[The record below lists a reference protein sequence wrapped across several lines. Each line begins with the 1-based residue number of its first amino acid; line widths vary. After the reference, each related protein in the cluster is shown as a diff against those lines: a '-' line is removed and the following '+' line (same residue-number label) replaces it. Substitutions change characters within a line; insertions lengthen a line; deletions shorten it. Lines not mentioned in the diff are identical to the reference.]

1 VKNVIVFIRSM
12 QFLGTQ
18 IVSYPLLYQI
28 KQFWPACHL
37 RVVAQDAVSQHYLTL
52 PWVDAFTQA
61 DKLPEVYRAMNG
73 DADLVIALHFA
84 SEKYG
89 IAALL
94 KRPKFRLGFKNKR
107 VTDFVWTHSHRKD
120 FSEYMGLANLRVL
133 AALKDFD
140 PAQAARQCVQAL
152 AAIDG
157 QTSIGG
163 SSELAHAND
172 ASDSRSRLSEPSAH
186 PPSAGDA
193 NAPQIVL
200 MPGGGAGDYKR
211 WPIEHYVALADLLKS
226 TLMPQASFCFV
237 MGPDEAEQHRWLQSL
252 GRSDF
257 VYLMT
262 RPLSEIAKAV
272 MGAKLVVANDC
283 GPSHLA
289 QFAGVPYVGVF
300 HESNREW
307 FWARETSADVL
318 PQDGTCEIKNVT
330 PEQVLGACQQVLS
343 LAVSNDPHSLSEG

>member
-1 VKNVIVFIRSM
+1 MR
-12 QFLGTQ
+12 FLGTQ

-61 DKLPEVYRAMNG
+61 DKLPEVYRAM
-73 DADLVIALHFA
+73 DARADLVIALHFA

-94 KRPKFRLGFKNKR
+94 KRPQFRLGFKNKR
-107 VTDFVWTHSHRKD
+107 VTDFVWTHSHRKN

-133 AALKDFD
+133 AAFKDFD
-140 PAQAARQCVQAL
+140 AAQAARQCVQAL
-152 AAIDG
+152 AAIEG
-157 QTSIGG
+157 QTSIVG

-172 ASDSRSRLSEPSAH
+172 AFHSRSRLSELSAH
-186 PPSAGDA
+186 PPSVGDA
-193 NAPQIVL
+193 NAPQVVL

-226 TLMPQASFCFV
+226 TLVPQASFCFV
-237 MGPDEAEQHRWLQSL
+237 MGPDEAEQYRWLQSL
-252 GRSDF
+252 ERSDF

-272 MGAKLVVANDC
+272 MGATLVVANDC

-307 FWARETSADVL
+307 FWTRETSADVL

-330 PEQVLGACQQVLS
+330 PEQVLDACRQVLS
-343 LAVSNDPHSLSEG
+343 LTIFSDSHNRT

>member
-1 VKNVIVFIRSM
+1 MR
-12 QFLGTQ
+12 FLGTQ

-28 KQFWPACHL
+28 KQFWPECHL
-37 RVVAQDAVSQHYLTL
+37 RVVAQDAVSQHYLNL

-61 DKLPEVYRAMNG
+61 DKLPAVYRAMDG
-73 DADLVIALHFA
+73 SADLVIALHFA

-94 KRPKFRLGFKNKR
+94 KRPTFRLGFKNKR

-133 AALKDFD
+133 AAFKDFD
-140 PAQAARQCVQAL
+140 PAQVARRCVQAL
-152 AAIDG
+152 A
-157 QTSIGG
+157 
-163 SSELAHAND
+163 ELEGPALATAPPDLAPVSD
-172 ASDSRSRLSEPSAH
+172 ATTYPLSVNESGTQSFGAF
-186 PPSAGDA
+186 DA
-193 NAPQIVL
+193 NAPLVVL

-226 TLMPQASFCFV
+226 TLMPQARFCFV

-252 GRSDF
+252 ERRDF

-262 RPLSEIAKAV
+262 RPLADIAKAV
-272 MGAKLVVANDC
+272 MDAELVVANDC

-289 QFAGVPYVGVF
+289 QFAGVPYVGIF

-307 FWARETSADVL
+307 FWTRETSLDVL
-318 PQDGTCEIKNVT
+318 PQDGTTEIKNVR
-330 PEQVLGACQQVLS
+330 PEQVLQACRQVLS
-343 LAVSNDPHSLSEG
+343 RVASTDPQHGSKG

>member
-1 VKNVIVFIRSM
+1 MR
-12 QFLGTQ
+12 FLGTQ

-28 KQFWPACHL
+28 KQFWPTCHL
-37 RVVAQDAVSQHYLTL
+37 RVVAQDAVGQHYLSL

-61 DKLPEVYRAMNG
+61 DKLPEVYRAMDG
-73 DADLVIALHFA
+73 KADLVIALHFA

-120 FSEYMGLANLRVL
+120 FSEYMGRANLRLL
-133 AALKDFD
+133 AAFKDFD

-152 AAIDG
+152 AV
-157 QTSIGG
+157 
-163 SSELAHAND
+163 L
-172 ASDSRSRLSEPSAH
+172 DSR
-186 PPSAGDA
+186 
-193 NAPQIVL
+193 APALAAQVVL

-226 TLMPQASFCFV
+226 KLIPEASFCFV
-237 MGPDEAEQHRWLQSL
+237 MGPDEAEQYRWLQSL

-307 FWARETSADVL
+307 FWTRETSVDVL
-318 PQDGTCEIKNVT
+318 PLDGTNEIKNVT
-330 PEQVLGACQQVLS
+330 PQQVLDASRQVLS
-343 LAVSNDPHSLSEG
+343 LAISSNSLNRLEG

>member
-1 VKNVIVFIRSM
+1 MR
-12 QFLGTQ
+12 FLGTQ

-37 RVVAQDAVSQHYLTL
+37 RVVAQDAVGQHYLTL

-61 DKLPEVYRAMNG
+61 DKLPEVYRTMESNS
-73 DADLVIALHFA
+73 DLVIALHFA

-133 AALKDFD
+133 AAFKDFD

-152 AAIDG
+152 AELEGRTAANVPSDLSNASDVI
-157 QTSIGG
+157 TSRFHV
-163 SSELAHAND
+163 SEL
-172 ASDSRSRLSEPSAH
+172 STQ
-186 PPSAGDA
+186 PPSASDA

-200 MPGGGAGDYKR
+200 MPGGGAGAYKR
-211 WPIEHYVALADLLKS
+211 WPIEHYAALADLLKS
-226 TLMPQASFCFV
+226 TLVPQASFCFV

-262 RPLSEIAKAV
+262 RPLAEIAKAV
-272 MGAKLVVANDC
+272 MAAKLVVANDC

-307 FWARETSADVL
+307 FWTREMSADVL
-318 PQDGTCEIKNVT
+318 PLDGTTDIKNVT

-343 LAVSNDPHSLSEG
+343 RTASSDPRSLSEG

>member
-1 VKNVIVFIRSM
+1 M

-61 DKLPEVYRAMNG
+61 DKLPEVYRAMDG
-73 DADLVIALHFA
+73 SADLVIALHFA

-152 AAIDG
+152 AALEG
-157 QTSIGG
+157 QVSTVR
-163 SSELAHAND
+163 SSELTLAND

-186 PPSAGDA
+186 PPSAGDS

-211 WPIEHYVALADLLKS
+211 WPIEHYVALADLLKP

-307 FWARETSADVL
+307 FWARKTSADVL

-330 PEQVLGACQQVLS
+330 PEQVLDACQQVLR
-343 LAVSNDPHSLSEG
+343 LAVSNDSYSLSEG

>member
-1 VKNVIVFIRSM
+1 MR
-12 QFLGTQ
+12 FLGTQ

-28 KQFWPACHL
+28 KQFWPTCHL
-37 RVVAQDAVSQHYLTL
+37 LVVAQDAVGQHYLSL

-61 DKLPEVYRAMNG
+61 DKLPEVYRAMDG
-73 DADLVIALHFA
+73 KADLVIALHFA

-120 FSEYMGLANLRVL
+120 FSEYMGRANLRLL
-133 AALKDFD
+133 AAFKDFD

-152 AAIDG
+152 ADLEGPA
-157 QTSIGG
+157 
-163 SSELAHAND
+163 
-172 ASDSRSRLSEPSAH
+172 SAH
-186 PPSAGDA
+186 
-193 NAPQIVL
+193 APQIVL

-211 WPIEHYVALADLLKS
+211 WPIEHYVALADLL
-226 TLMPQASFCFV
+226 TAALVPQASFCFV
-237 MGPDEAEQHRWLQSL
+237 MGPDEAEQYRWLQSL

-262 RPLSEIAKAV
+262 RPLSEIANAV

-307 FWARETSADVL
+307 FWTRETSVDVL
-318 PQDGTCEIKNVT
+318 PLDGTNEIKNVT
-330 PEQVLGACQQVLS
+330 PLQVLDACRQVLS
-343 LAVSNDPHSLSEG
+343 LTISSNPLNRLEG

>member
-1 VKNVIVFIRSM
+1 M

-61 DKLPEVYRAMNG
+61 DKLPEVYRAMDG
-73 DADLVIALHFA
+73 SADLVIALHFA

-133 AALKDFD
+133 AAFKDFD
-140 PAQAARQCVQAL
+140 AAQAARQCVQVL
-152 AAIDG
+152 AALEG
-157 QTSIGG
+157 QVSTVR
-163 SSELAHAND
+163 SSELTLAND
-172 ASDSRSRLSEPSAH
+172 ASDSRSRLSESSAH
-186 PPSAGDA
+186 PPSAGDT
-193 NAPQIVL
+193 NVPQIVL

-211 WPIEHYVALADLLKS
+211 WPIEHYVALADLLKP
-226 TLMPQASFCFV
+226 TFMPQASFCFV

-272 MGAKLVVANDC
+272 MSAKLVVANDC

-307 FWARETSADVL
+307 FWARKTSADVL

-330 PEQVLGACQQVLS
+330 PEQVLDACQQVLS
-343 LAVSNDPHSLSEG
+343 LAVSNDSYSLSEG

>member
-1 VKNVIVFIRSM
+1 MR
-12 QFLGTQ
+12 FLGTQ

-37 RVVAQDAVSQHYLTL
+37 RVVAQDAVGQNYLSL

-61 DKLPEVYRAMNG
+61 DKLPEVYRTM
-73 DADLVIALHFA
+73 DSSADLVIALHFA

-94 KRPKFRLGFKNKR
+94 KRPTFRLGFKNKR

-133 AALKDFD
+133 AAFKNFD

-152 AAIDG
+152 ADLESRTAAIVP
-157 QTSIGG
+157 
-163 SSELAHAND
+163 SELAHAND
-172 ASDSRSRLSEPSAH
+172 ASRSRSRLSES
-186 PPSAGDA
+186 SIQLSSTGDA
-193 NAPQIVL
+193 DRPQIVL
-200 MPGGGAGDYKR
+200 MPGGGAGEYKR
-211 WPIEHYVALADLLKS
+211 WLIEHYVALADLLKA

-237 MGPDEAEQHRWLQSL
+237 MGPDEAEQYRWLQSL

-272 MGAKLVVANDC
+272 MDAKLVVANDC

-307 FWARETSADVL
+307 FWARKTSADVL

-330 PEQVLGACQQVLS
+330 PEQVLDACQQVLNF
-343 LAVSNDPHSLSEG
+343 AISNDTYNRSES

>member
-1 VKNVIVFIRSM
+1 MR
-12 QFLGTQ
+12 FLGTQ

-28 KQFWPACHL
+28 KQFWPTCHL
-37 RVVAQDAVSQHYLTL
+37 RVVAQDAVGQHYLSL

-61 DKLPEVYRAMNG
+61 DKLPEVYRAMDG
-73 DADLVIALHFA
+73 KADLVIALHFA

-120 FSEYMGLANLRVL
+120 FSEYMGRANLRLL
-133 AALKDFD
+133 AAFKDFD

-152 AAIDG
+152 ADLEGPA
-157 QTSIGG
+157 
-163 SSELAHAND
+163 
-172 ASDSRSRLSEPSAH
+172 SAH
-186 PPSAGDA
+186 
-193 NAPQIVL
+193 APQIVL

-211 WPIEHYVALADLLKS
+211 WPIEHYVALADLLKAA
-226 TLMPQASFCFV
+226 LVPQASFCFV
-237 MGPDEAEQHRWLQSL
+237 MGPDEAEQYRWLQSL

-262 RPLSEIAKAV
+262 RPLSEIANAV

-307 FWARETSADVL
+307 FWTRETSVDVL
-318 PQDGTCEIKNVT
+318 PLDGTNEIKNVT
-330 PEQVLGACQQVLS
+330 PQQVLDASRQVLS
-343 LAVSNDPHSLSEG
+343 LAISSNSLNRLEG

>member
-1 VKNVIVFIRSM
+1 MR
-12 QFLGTQ
+12 FLGTQ

-37 RVVAQDAVSQHYLTL
+37 KVVAQDAVGQHYLSL

-61 DKLPEVYRAMNG
+61 DKLPEVYRTMDG
-73 DADLVIALHFA
+73 SADLVIALHFA

-107 VTDFVWTHSHRKD
+107 VTDLVWTHSHRKD

-133 AALKDFD
+133 AAFKDFD
-140 PAQAARQCVQAL
+140 AAQAARQCVQAL
-152 AAIDG
+152 ADLEG
-157 QTSIGG
+157 QASTSG
-163 SSELAHAND
+163 SSEPVHAND
-172 ASDSRSRLSEPSAH
+172 VFHSRSRLSESSVH
-186 PPSAGDA
+186 PLSAGDA

-211 WPIEHYVALADLLKS
+211 WPIEHYVALADLLKA
-226 TLMPQASFCFV
+226 TLVPQASFCFV
-237 MGPDEAEQHRWLQSL
+237 MGPDETEQHRWLQSL

-272 MGAKLVVANDC
+272 MGATLVVANDC

-307 FWARETSADVL
+307 FWTRETSADVL
-318 PQDGTCEIKNVT
+318 PLDGTSEIKNVT
-330 PEQVLGACQQVLS
+330 PEQVLDACRQVLS
-343 LAVSNDPHSLSEG
+343 LTILSDSHNRI

>member
-1 VKNVIVFIRSM
+1 MR
-12 QFLGTQ
+12 FLGTQ

-37 RVVAQDAVSQHYLTL
+37 RVVAQDAVGQHYLTL

-61 DKLPEVYRAMNG
+61 DKLPEVYRAMDG

-133 AALKDFD
+133 AAFKDFD
-140 PAQAARQCVQAL
+140 AAQAARQCVQVL
-152 AAIDG
+152 AALEG
-157 QTSIGG
+157 QVSTVR
-163 SSELAHAND
+163 SSELTLAND
-172 ASDSRSRLSEPSAH
+172 ASDSRSRLSESSAH
-186 PPSAGDA
+186 PPSAGDT

-211 WPIEHYVALADLLKS
+211 WPIEHYVALADLLKP

-272 MGAKLVVANDC
+272 MSAKLVVANDC

-307 FWARETSADVL
+307 FWARKTSADVL

-330 PEQVLGACQQVLS
+330 PEQVLDACQQVLS
-343 LAVSNDPHSLSEG
+343 LAVSNDSYSLSEG

>member
-1 VKNVIVFIRSM
+1 VKNIIVFIRSM
-12 QFLGTQ
+12 RFLGTQ

-37 RVVAQDAVSQHYLTL
+37 RVVAQDAVGQHYLTL

-61 DKLPEVYRAMNG
+61 DKLSEVYRAMDG
-73 DADLVIALHFA
+73 SADLIIALHFA

-133 AALKDFD
+133 AAFQDFD
-140 PAQAARQCVQAL
+140 PSQAARQCVQAL
-152 AAIDG
+152 ADLEARTAAIVPSAL
-157 QTSIGG
+157 T
-163 SSELAHAND
+163 HVND
-172 ASDSRSRLSEPSAH
+172 AQRSCSQLSES
-186 PPSAGDA
+186 SIQLTSTGDA
-193 NAPQIVL
+193 DRPQIVL

-211 WPIEHYVALADLLKS
+211 WPVEHYVALADLLQS
-226 TLMPQASFCFV
+226 TLMPQANFCFV
-237 MGPDEAEQHRWLQSL
+237 MGPDETEQHRWLQSL

-262 RPLSEIAKAV
+262 RPLAEIAKAV

-307 FWARETSADVL
+307 FWTRETSVDVL
-318 PQDGTCEIKNVT
+318 PLDGTNEIKNVT
-330 PEQVLGACQQVLS
+330 PEQVRDACRQVMS
-343 LAVSNDPHSLSEG
+343 LTTSNDSHRRPEG

>member
-1 VKNVIVFIRSM
+1 MR
-12 QFLGTQ
+12 FLGTQ

-37 RVVAQDAVSQHYLTL
+37 RVVAQDAVSQYYLTL

-61 DKLPEVYRAMNG
+61 DKLPEVYRAMDG
-73 DADLVIALHFA
+73 EADLVIALHFA

-94 KRPKFRLGFKNKR
+94 KRPKLRLGFKNKR

-133 AALKDFD
+133 AAFKDFD
-140 PAQAARQCVQAL
+140 AAQAARQCVQVL
-152 AAIDG
+152 AALEG
-157 QTSIGG
+157 QVSTAR

-186 PPSAGDA
+186 PPSAGDT

-262 RPLSEIAKAV
+262 RPLSEIAEAV
-272 MGAKLVVANDC
+272 MGAKLAVANDC

-307 FWARETSADVL
+307 FWARETSVDVL

-330 PEQVLGACQQVLS
+330 PEQVLNACQQVLS
-343 LAVSNDPHSLSEG
+343 LTISSGSLNRPLG

>member
-1 VKNVIVFIRSM
+1 M

-37 RVVAQDAVSQHYLTL
+37 RVVAQDAVGQHYLTL

-61 DKLPEVYRAMNG
+61 DTLPEVYRAMDG
-73 DADLVIALHFA
+73 GADLVIALHFA

-94 KRPKFRLGFKNKR
+94 KRPTYRLGFKNGR

-120 FSEYMGLANLRVL
+120 FAEYMGLANLRVL
-133 AALKDFD
+133 AAFKDFD
-140 PAQAARQCVQAL
+140 PTQAARQCVQAL
-152 AAIDG
+152 ATIPA
-157 QTSIGG
+157 
-163 SSELAHAND
+163 
-172 ASDSRSRLSEPSAH
+172 
-186 PPSAGDA
+186 DA
-193 NAPQIVL
+193 NAAEVVL

-211 WPIEHYVALADLLKS
+211 WPIAHFVALADLLKS
-226 TLMPQASFCFV
+226 TLMPHARFCFV
-237 MGPDEAEQHRWLQSL
+237 MGPDEAEQHHWLQSL
-252 GRSDF
+252 GRSEF

-262 RPLSEIAKAV
+262 RPIAEIANAV
-272 MGAKLVVANDC
+272 MAAKLVVANDC

-289 QFAGVPYVGVF
+289 QFSGVPYVGVF

-318 PQDGTCEIKNVT
+318 PQDGTHDIKNVT
-330 PEQVLGACQQVLS
+330 PQQVLVAARLVLS
-343 LAVSNDPHSLSEG
+343 AV

>member
-1 VKNVIVFIRSM
+1 M

-28 KQFWPACHL
+28 KQFWPACTL
-37 RVVAQDAVSQHYLTL
+37 RVVAQDAVGQHYLTL

-61 DKLPEVYRAMNG
+61 DTLPEVYRALDG
-73 DADLVIALHFA
+73 SADLVIALHFA

-94 KRPKFRLGFKNKR
+94 KRPTYRLGFKNGR

-133 AALKDFD
+133 AAFKDFD

-152 AAIDG
+152 AAIE
-157 QTSIGG
+157 GG
-163 SSELAHAND
+163 ASTVCSPELANAND
-172 ASDSRSRLSEPSAH
+172 LPKSRSQPLELSTQSA
-186 PPSAGDA
+186 SVADINTA
-193 NAPQIVL
+193 EIVL
-200 MPGGGAGDYKR
+200 MPGGGAGEYKR
-211 WPIEHYVALADLLKS
+211 WPIEHYVALADLFKS
-226 TLMPQASFCFV
+226 TVLPQARFCFV

-257 VYLMT
+257 VFLMT
-262 RPLSEIAKAV
+262 RPIADIAKAV
-272 MGAKLVVANDC
+272 MAAKLVVANDC

-289 QFAGVPYVGVF
+289 QFSGVPYVGVF

-307 FWARETSADVL
+307 FWARDTSADVL
-318 PQDGTCEIKNVT
+318 PQDGTNEIKNVT
-330 PEQVLGACQQVLS
+330 PEQVLAASRRVL
-343 LAVSNDPHSLSEG
+343 NTG

>member
-1 VKNVIVFIRSM
+1 MR
-12 QFLGTQ
+12 FLGTQ

-61 DKLPEVYRAMNG
+61 DKLPEVYRAMDG

-133 AALKDFD
+133 AAFKDFD

-152 AAIDG
+152 AVIEG
-157 QTSIGG
+157 QASIVG
-163 SSELAHAND
+163 STELAHANGAFD
-172 ASDSRSRLSEPSAH
+172 RHARLSESSAH
-186 PPSAGDA
+186 SP
-193 NAPQIVL
+193 NADDTKAQQIVL

-211 WPIEHYVALADLLKS
+211 WPIEHYVALADLMKS
-226 TLMPQASFCFV
+226 KLVPQASFCFV
-237 MGPDEAEQHRWLQSL
+237 LGPDEAEQYRWLQSL
-252 GRSDF
+252 RRSDF

-272 MGAKLVVANDC
+272 LGAKLVVANDC

-289 QFAGVPYVGVF
+289 QFAGVPYIGVF

-330 PEQVLGACQQVLS
+330 PEQMLAACQQVLS
-343 LAVSNDPHSLSEG
+343 FAISNDTHNRFES